1 MPYQDFRQFLDA
13 LRRQGELVDVDR
25 TIALNDIGKA
35 LKLTYVRE
43 GPALMFKQNGTD
55 VPLVAGVY
63 STRRKALIALEADET
78 SVVEKLQRALDAPI
92 APLMVDGPAP
102 CQEVVL
108 EGDAID
114 ITRFPIP
121 QYSPKDGGRYIT
133 PGIVVSRDPETGIP
147 DIGHYRFLVLGK
159 DTLSYDAQPFH
170 RFGKN
175 ISKYQRL
182 GLAPRGALVIGVD
195 PVLAYTCQMQVPDST
210 NDWHIAGGVRGAP
223 VELVK
228 CKTVDLEVPATAEFV
243 IEFEIDLAKLVSE
256 GPLGEY
262 TGYYTPAVNAPVAKI
277 LAITHRRKPIFQ
289 GLLTGKPVTEN
300 HILKQIPFEASFLN
314 GIRRQFP
321 TVERVSIRASAG
333 VSFYAVIAMR
343 PRFAGEARQA
353 ILAAMS
359 SNIRP
364 KWVVVVDPDI
374 DVHSSTEVEWAM
386 AFRVLPRRDV
396 FVVDQLPSG
405 PADPATI
412 TLSPDGERISA
423 ALAMSSAVGIDATL
437 PIGTPFSEVADV
449 PGWRDFHLPEIGV
462 YPRGS

>member
-1 MPYQDFRQFLDA
+1 MPYQDFRHFLDT
-13 LRRQGELVDVDR
+13 LRKEGELVDVDR
-25 TIALNDIGKA
+25 RIELDDVGKA
-35 LKLTYVRE
+35 LKQSYVRE
-43 GPALMFKQNGTD
+43 GPALMFNQNGTE

-63 STRRKALIALEADET
+63 STRRKALIALEADEN
-78 SVVEKLQRALDAPI
+78 SVVEKLQRALEAPI
-92 APLMVDGPAP
+92 APVIDTGPAP
-102 CQEVVL
+102 SQEIVL
-108 EGDAID
+108 RGDSID
-114 ITRFPIP
+114 ISQFPIP

-133 PGIVVSRDPETGIP
+133 PGIVVSKDPETGVP

-175 ISKYQRL
+175 ISKCQSM
-182 GLAPRGALVIGVD
+182 GVVPRAALVIGVD
-195 PVLAYTCQMQVPDST
+195 PVLAYTCQMQVSDTT
-210 NDWHIAGGVRGAP
+210 NDWQVAGGIRGAP

-228 CKTVDLEVPATAEFV
+228 CKTIDLEVPASAEVV
-243 IEFEIDLAKLVSE
+243 IEFEIDLNDLVSE

-314 GIRRQFP
+314 TLRRQFP
-321 TVERVSIRASAG
+321 TVERVSVRASAG
-333 VSFYAVIAMR
+333 VSFYVVIAMR
-343 PRFAGEARQA
+343 PRFAGEARQVV
-353 ILAAMS
+353 LAAMS

-364 KWVVVVDPDI
+364 KWVVIVDTDI

-386 AFRVLPRRDV
+386 AFRVLPQRDV
-396 FVVDQLPSG
+396 FVIDQLPSG

-412 TLSPDGERISA
+412 TLSEDGERISA
-423 ALAMSSAVGIDATL
+423 ALAISSAVGIDATL
-437 PIGTPFSEVADV
+437 PFGVPFSEVADV
-449 PGWRDFHLPEIGV
+449 PGWREYDLPELKAIV
-462 YPRGS
+462 RN